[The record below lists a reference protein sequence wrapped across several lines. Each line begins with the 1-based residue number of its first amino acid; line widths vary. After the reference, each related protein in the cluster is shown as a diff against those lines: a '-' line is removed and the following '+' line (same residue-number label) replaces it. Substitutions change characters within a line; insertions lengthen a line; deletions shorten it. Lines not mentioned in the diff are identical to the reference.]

1 MKITFCMESMISHK
15 QTLTL
20 AQAAKICGVTR
31 VTMWRWVKA
40 NDLPATTT
48 LGGHHRIRESDLS
61 AFLQKNTV
69 VAGSKDQSSR
79 ILIVDDDP
87 SILKLMSRTLEHYG
101 YKVET
106 CSNGFEAGICVMRFR
121 PHLIIL
127 DLIMPYL
134 DGFQVCRLLKQDT
147 ETASIK
153 IIAIS
158 GHSTDANIE
167 RVLECG
173 ADIFLRKPLSKTML
187 IEQIDAL
194 LRHSVAV

>member
-1 MKITFCMESMISHK
+1 MQPMISPIE
-15 QTLTL
+15 TLTL

-48 LGGHHRIRESDLS
+48 LGGHHRIRKSDLS
-61 AFLQKNTV
+61 VFLQKNTFAV
-69 VAGSKDQSSR
+69 DGKDQGIR

-87 SILKLMSRTLEHYG
+87 SIQKLISRTLERCG
-101 YKVET
+101 YMVET
-106 CSNGFEAGICVMRFR
+106 CANGFEAGIAVMRFR

-127 DLIMPYL
+127 DLFMPYL
-134 DGFQVCRLLKQDT
+134 DGFQVCGLLKKDA
-147 ETASIK
+147 ETAGIK

-158 GHSTDANIE
+158 GHSSDANIE

-173 ADIFLRKPLSKTML
+173 ADIFLRKPLSKTIL
-187 IEQIDAL
+187 IEQIESL
-194 LRHSVAV
+194 LRQSVAV

>member
-1 MKITFCMESMISHK
+1 MHPLTSHRETF
-15 QTLTL
+15 TLS
-20 AQAAKICGVTR
+20 QAAKECGVTR

-48 LGGHHRIRESDLS
+48 LGGHHRIRKSDLS
-61 AFLQKNTV
+61 AFIRKKV
-69 VAGSKDQSSR
+69 RAAGSADQGIR

-87 SILKLMSRTLEHYG
+87 SIQKLMCRTLERCG
-101 YKVET
+101 YQVET
-106 CSNGFEAGICVMRFR
+106 CSNGFEAGVQVMRFR

-127 DLIMPYL
+127 DLFMPYL
-134 DGFQVCRLLKQDT
+134 DGFQVCRLLKEDA

-158 GHSTDANIE
+158 GHSTQANIN

-173 ADIFLRKPLSKTML
+173 ADYFLEKPLNKTEL
-187 IEQIDAL
+187 IRQIESL
-194 LRHSVAV
+194 LRQPLAV